1 MIDRITGFAYLLGW
15 KIVRILPESIAY
27 KLFEKLADRSTRKKG
42 RSYKR
47 LSANLSRIR
56 PNLAP
61 AELDA
66 LTKIGMRSY
75 LRYWCDAFRL
85 PSWNFERLT
94 KTVTVEGEEM
104 FRSLVAEGKGVV
116 VSLPHS
122 GNWDHAGAYFSA
134 TGIPIISVAE
144 KLKPESVFRAF
155 LKYREQIGMRIYSAA
170 ENVLPALHNHLSKG
184 EVVALVA
191 DRDLSKSGIEVNFF
205 DGIAKMP
212 SGPALLS
219 IRNNSFLIVAHVTYT
234 ESGIHIKFSEPLK
247 SSHVGEPEQIRDLI
261 QQTADFFAEGIAKK
275 PEDWHMLQKIWIS

>member
-61 AELDA
+61 AELDS

-104 FRSLVAEGKGVV
+104 FRNLVAEGKGVV